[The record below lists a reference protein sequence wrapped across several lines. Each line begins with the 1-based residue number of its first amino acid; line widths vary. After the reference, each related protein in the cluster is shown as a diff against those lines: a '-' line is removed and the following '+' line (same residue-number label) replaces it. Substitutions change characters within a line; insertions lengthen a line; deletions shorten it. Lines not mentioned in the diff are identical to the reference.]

1 MWLAISK
8 HFYLNRLLRASLLI
22 KGFQYLCWGQRLLV
36 FMLRPTAFELIS
48 SMRLDSR
55 KNIQSLKS
63 AGSVLYAEPKVHI
76 LSPLQEINR
85 GQKYKVPCPVT
96 TFLSDLNFFN
106 SVKWSCYQ
114 KCKPH
119 SLEQYKSLRVSFSN
133 IQGYQCNDV
142 ACELSLNQT
151 LQIFFLYVRR
161 GFVKLIF

>member
-1 MWLAISK
+1 MK
-8 HFYLNRLLRASLLI
+8 
-22 KGFQYLCWGQRLLV
+22 
-36 FMLRPTAFELIS
+36 
-48 SMRLDSR
+48 LDGR

-85 GQKYKVPCPVT
+85 GQKYKVPRPVT

-119 SLEQYKSLRVSFSN
+119 SLEQYKSLRVGFSN
-133 IQGYQCNDV
+133 IQGYHCNNV
-142 ACELSLNQT
+142 ARELSLNQT
-151 LQIFFLYVRR
+151 PDILSLCETR
-161 GFVKLIF
+161 LC